1 MLVRGFVGF
10 KPDKASSRSRRRTVE
25 PSDKMER
32 AAFVKQWGG
41 EIRHTDSLPLAVQG
55 ALAEAFKR
63 DGLGELHG
71 KRR

>member
-1 MLVRGFVGF
+1 
-10 KPDKASSRSRRRTVE
+10 
-25 PSDKMER
+25 MER